1 MVLETEERPKRTAA
15 AEANTG
21 TGASELQH
29 IGAHTRFVL
38 GYFVKVASSKRG

>member
-1 MVLETEERPKRTAA
+1 MVQETEERPRCTAA

-21 TGASELQH
+21 TGSSECQN

-38 GYFVKVASSKRG
+38 GYFVEVVCSMRG